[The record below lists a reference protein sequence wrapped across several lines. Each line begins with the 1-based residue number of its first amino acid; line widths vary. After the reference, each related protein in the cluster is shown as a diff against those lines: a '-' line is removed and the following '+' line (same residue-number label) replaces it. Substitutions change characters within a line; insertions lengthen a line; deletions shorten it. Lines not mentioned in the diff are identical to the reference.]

1 MSRSWRIISLIV
13 LIAILL
19 GAVCVGV
26 GLVTGGEW
34 DRIYSSLDARYHI
47 DMYVDYVGQ
56 VFTVLRDTWT
66 GAAPTEEAAP
76 GPAEMAEPTSAPAE
90 EAVPAPD
97 AAAVASPAPTE
108 VPAA

>member
-26 GLVTGGEW
+26 GLFTGGEW
-34 DRIYSSLDARYHI
+34 DRIYSSLDARYHV

-56 VFTVLRDTWT
+56 VFTVLRDAWT
-66 GAAPTEEAAP
+66 GAAPAEAA
-76 GPAEMAEPTSAPAE
+76 APAVTPA
-90 EAVPAPD
+90 AVPA
-97 AAAVASPAPTE
+97 A
-108 VPAA
+108 